1 MKRAR
6 PPIPQQRARELAR
19 IHQAKKQ
26 LGLDED
32 TYRAVLERVTGQ
44 RSAASLSAAG
54 RAAVLA
60 EFTRLGFVAPR
71 HAFAGRPKNTDT
83 VPMLGKV
90 EALLADAKRPW
101 AYAHAVARRM
111 FGVARVEWLRHDDLH
126 RLVAALEVDARR
138 RAKRERLHG

>member
-1 MKRAR
+1 RAR
-6 PPIPQQRARELAR
+6 TTTPQQRTRELAR

-44 RSAASLSAAG
+44 RSAADLSAAG

-60 EFTRLGFVAPR
+60 EFERLGFAPPR
-71 HAFAGRPKNTDT
+71 RGPFPGRPKNTDA

-90 EALLADAKRPW
+90 EALLADAK
-101 AYAHAVARRM
+101 
-111 FGVARVEWLRHDDLH
+111 
-126 RLVAALEVDARR
+126 
-138 RAKRERLHG
+138 